1 MRLDVN
7 LAALLSYGVVLAVL
21 SWKVASPFWAYI
33 VLGLLIATLAY
44 PMFERI
50 DGWIGRRRIAAGL
63 AVTAVVAIVI
73 VPLALLSWRIVAD
86 MADLI
91 GSLTV
96 AGVVENIQALLIWS
110 NQTFG
115 YPAEVEA
122 DTARDLLNQVIPSVK
137 SRLASWIPRA
147 ITSTGTF
154 LLGIT
159 ITIIVAYYTFVHGE
173 TFLERLKSASPMDD
187 DIEEHFFDETKDTVD
202 GVIWG
207 QIVTAGLQGA
217 LGFIAFFVAG
227 IPNAFFWSFVMA
239 VLSFLPVIG
248 AFVVWAPAAV
258 FLLSTGETALGV
270 GMILWGVFVISMV
283 DNIVKPMV
291 IGRSGALHPL
301 LAFIGVIGG
310 LSAFG
315 IMGFLMGPLV
325 LSLFAVVFNLLAET
339 GWDLSSWEEE
349 DEDEPEEPAEEPAE
363 EPVEEP
369 GEGEGVPG

>member
-7 LAALLSYGVVLAVL
+7 LTALLGYGVVLAVL

-44 PMFERI
+44 PLFERI
-50 DGWIGRRRIAAGL
+50 EKWIGRRRIASGL
-63 AVTAVVAIVI
+63 TVTAVVAIVI

-96 AGVVENIQALLIWS
+96 AGVVENIQALLVWS
-110 NQTFG
+110 HQTFG

-122 DTARDLLNQVIPSVK
+122 DAARDLLNQVIPSVK
-137 SRLASWIPRA
+137 SRLAAWIPRA

-173 TFLERLKSASPMDD
+173 SFLERLKSASPMDD

-217 LGFIAFFVAG
+217 LGFVAFFVAG

-248 AFVVWAPAAV
+248 AFFVWAPAAV
-258 FLLSTGETALGV
+258 FLLATGETVLGV
-270 GMILWGVFVISMV
+270 GMILWGVLVISMV

-339 GWDLSSWEEE
+339 GWDLSSWEDEE
-349 DEDEPEEPAEEPAE
+349 DEDEPEDPVDAADEEA
-363 EPVEEP
+363 
-369 GEGEGVPG
+369 VPG